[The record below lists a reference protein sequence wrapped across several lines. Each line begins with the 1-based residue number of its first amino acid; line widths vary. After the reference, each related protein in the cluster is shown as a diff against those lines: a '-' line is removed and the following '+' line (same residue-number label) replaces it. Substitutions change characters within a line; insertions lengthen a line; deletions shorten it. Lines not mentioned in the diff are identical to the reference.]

1 MGFPKGGA
9 DNLWVD
15 VRAELGTPD
24 CAASHQL
31 SVPMVNRAV
40 PVVVMSRKTY
50 AALESI
56 PWFADYP
63 HDSPRWVTANPSH
76 SDMKGDE

>member
-1 MGFPKGGA
+1 
-9 DNLWVD
+9 
-15 VRAELGTPD
+15 
-24 CAASHQL
+24 
-31 SVPMVNRAV
+31 MVNRAV

-63 HDSPRWVTANPSH
+63 HDNPRWVTANPSH